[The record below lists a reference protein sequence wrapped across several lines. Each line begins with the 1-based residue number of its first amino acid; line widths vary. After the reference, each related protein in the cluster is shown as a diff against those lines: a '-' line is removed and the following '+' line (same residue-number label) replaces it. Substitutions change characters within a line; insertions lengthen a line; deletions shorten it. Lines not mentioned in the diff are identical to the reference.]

1 VVGNMVLL
9 MALAEE
15 VDWMVLKITDRTTM
29 IIE

>member
-15 VDWMVLKITDRTTM
+15 ADWMVLKITDRKTM
-29 IIE
+29 IME